1 MGTNTNTTTR
11 LGMVGYTN
19 ITTRAVVVVYT
30 NTITRLRVVGYNYI
44 TTRVVVVVYT
54 NTTTRL
60 GVVRNLLLSSFC
72 FRCFPQFSA
81 LIFKLR
87 VSSLLIGR
95 KSQQGWIARYTLNT

>member
-11 LGMVGYTN
+11 LGVVGYTN

-60 GVVRNLLLSSFC
+60 GVVRNLLLSSYC
-72 FRCFPQFSA
+72 FRSFPQFSA

-95 KSQQGWIARYTLNT
+95 KSQQGWIARDPLNT